1 MSVNSILKS
10 YFLKLIS
17 NQKTRPLNLNESP
30 RFLIL
35 MSQNIGDMIVTK
47 ISELISLHIKK
58 DLKNINEK
66 K

>member
-1 MSVNSILKS
+1 MSVNLILKF

-17 NQKTRPLNLNESP
+17 NHKTRPLNLNESP

-35 MSQNIGDMIVTK
+35 MSQNIGDMIITK

-58 DLKNINEK
+58 DL
-66 K
+66 

>member
-1 MSVNSILKS
+1 MSVNLILKS

-17 NQKTRPLNLNESP
+17 NHKTRPLNLNESS

-35 MSQNIGDMIVTK
+35 MSQNIDDMIVTK

-58 DLKNINEK
+58 DL
-66 K
+66 

>member
-1 MSVNSILKS
+1 MSVNLILKP

-35 MSQNIGDMIVTK
+35 MNQNIGDMIVTK

-58 DLKNINEK
+58 DL
-66 K
+66 

>member
-1 MSVNSILKS
+1 MSVNLILKS

-17 NQKTRPLNLNESP
+17 NHKTRPLHPNESP

-35 MSQNIGDMIVTK
+35 MNQNIGDMIVTK

-58 DLKNINEK
+58 KFVK
-66 K
+66 YK

>member
-10 YFLKLIS
+10 YLLKLIC
-17 NQKTRPLNLNESP
+17 NHKTRPLNLNESP
-30 RFLIL
+30 RFLML

-58 DLKNINEK
+58 DL
-66 K
+66 

>member
-1 MSVNSILKS
+1 MSVNLILKS
-10 YFLKLIS
+10 YFLKLFS
-17 NQKTRPLNLNESP
+17 NHKTRPINLYESP

-35 MSQNIGDMIVTK
+35 MNQNIGDMIVTK

>member
-1 MSVNSILKS
+1 MSVNLILKF

-17 NQKTRPLNLNESP
+17 NHKTRPLNPNESP

-35 MSQNIGDMIVTK
+35 MNQNIGDMIVTK

-58 DLKNINEK
+58 KFVK
-66 K
+66 YK

>member
-35 MSQNIGDMIVTK
+35 MSQNIGDMVVTK

-58 DLKNINEK
+58 DL
-66 K
+66 

>member
-1 MSVNSILKS
+1 MSVNLILKS

-17 NQKTRPLNLNESP
+17 NHKTRALNLNESP

-58 DLKNINEK
+58 DL
-66 K
+66 

>member
-10 YFLKLIS
+10 YLLKLIC
-17 NQKTRPLNLNESP
+17 NHKTRPLNLNESP

-35 MSQNIGDMIVTK
+35 MSQNIDDMIVTK

-58 DLKNINEK
+58 DL
-66 K
+66 

>member
-1 MSVNSILKS
+1 MSDNLILKS

-17 NQKTRPLNLNESP
+17 NHKTTPLNLNESP

-35 MSQNIGDMIVTK
+35 MNQNIGDMIVTK

>member
-17 NQKTRPLNLNESP
+17 NHKTRPLNLNESP
-30 RFLIL
+30 RFSIL
-35 MSQNIGDMIVTK
+35 MSQNIGDMVVTK

-58 DLKNINEK
+58 DL
-66 K
+66 

>member
-1 MSVNSILKS
+1 MSVNLILKP

-17 NQKTRPLNLNESP
+17 NHKTRLLNLNESP

-35 MSQNIGDMIVTK
+35 MNQNIGDMIVTK

-58 DLKNINEK
+58 DL
-66 K
+66 

>member
-1 MSVNSILKS
+1 MSVNLILKS

-17 NQKTRPLNLNESP
+17 NHKTRPLSFNESP

-35 MSQNIGDMIVTK
+35 MNQNIGDMIVTK

-58 DLKNINEK
+58 RFVKYK
-66 K
+66 

>member
-1 MSVNSILKS
+1 MSVNLILKS

-17 NQKTRPLNLNESP
+17 NHKTRLLNLNESP

-58 DLKNINEK
+58 DL
-66 K
+66 